1 VTPWVKRGRI
11 FAGGARFAPSNGNST
26 RVYRGGTRRGAPTL
40 LHFDQNPGRRG
51 ASVESL
57 GARIAADPSLMQL
70 LPLAAL
76 KPEAGAS
83 GLAAQKAV
91 RREAQVA
98 ALLAHSRILAEI
110 ARRTGEV
117 ETLGRAASVIR
128 RAYGL
133 ADADHRLASAAGM
146 AHASVLILSATL
158 FGDGES
164 VEVAKHKLD
173 EAAAGLSGDVDRAHF
188 AALRGRLLAQEALI
202 ARSMDIGRAAAEVL
216 ARAADRLVVLGETAA
231 AVDARCDRADLL
243 IGAGV
248 QRKSRRLLDLALSEL
263 SAVSQALNA
272 AYHPLSSARAET
284 LRGQALAALGD
295 LSGDAGTLAQS
306 VAVLLAVAEDVSFD
320 HSPLDAARA
329 SHALGLSLQ
338 ALGEASEEAA
348 LFDRAVAVFAPALQ
362 ALDAQP
368 LLPFRSVVAY
378 DAAAC
383 LARRAER
390 RGDLPALERAEAAF
404 RDALKTRSAAKD
416 PVSWAVT
423 QVALAR
429 IYEAEAELRGDTGE
443 RADAAFALT
452 AALDVFSEH
461 GLRSLSTS
469 ALAALE
475 RVRPAAT

>member
-1 VTPWVKRGRI
+1 
-11 FAGGARFAPSNGNST
+11 
-26 RVYRGGTRRGAPTL
+26 L
-40 LHFDQNPGRRG
+40 LHFDRDSGRRG
-51 ASVESL
+51 ASLDAL

-83 GLAAQKAV
+83 GLAAQKAIK
-91 RREAQVA
+91 RDAQVA
-98 ALLAHSRILAEI
+98 ALLAHARILAEI

-117 ETLGRAASVIR
+117 ETLGRAAAVIR

-133 ADADHRLASAAGM
+133 SGADHRLASAARM
-146 AHASVLILSATL
+146 AQVAVLILSAAL
-158 FGDGES
+158 FGDVES
-164 VEVAKHKLD
+164 VEVAKQNLD
-173 EAAAGLSGDVDRAHF
+173 EAAGGLSGDVDRAHF

-202 ARSMDIGRAAAEVL
+202 ARSMDIGRAATEVL
-216 ARAADRLVVLGETAA
+216 AHAAARLAALGETAA
-231 AVDARCDRADLL
+231 AADARCDRADLL
-243 IGAGV
+243 IAAGV
-248 QRKSRRLLDLALSEL
+248 QRKSRRLLDLAVEEL
-263 SAVSQALNA
+263 AAVSKALNA

-306 VAVLLAVAEDVSFD
+306 VAVLLATAEDVSFD

-368 LLPFRSVVAY
+368 MLPLRSMVAY

-383 LARRAER
+383 VARRAER

-404 RDALKTRSAAKD
+404 RDALKVRSAAKD

-461 GLRSLSTS
+461 GLRTLSAA

-475 RVRPAAT
+475 RVKAA